1 MSEKTIERQVID
13 HILELKTKNEKE
25 LVGRLKIL
33 EDEKECII
41 MKYEH
46 IISELKDKLECA
58 RKENEWLLSD
68 IYHIQS
74 IIKEGENEK

>member
-13 HILELKTKNEKE
+13 QILELKTKNEKE

-33 EDEKECII
+33 EEEKEY
-41 MKYEH
+41 MRMEYEH

-58 RKENEWLLSD
+58 WKENEWLLSD

-74 IIKEGENEK
+74 IIKEGDHDK

>member
-13 HILELKTKNEKE
+13 QILELKTKNEKE
-25 LVGRLKIL
+25 LVSRLKAL
-33 EDEKECII
+33 EEEKEY
-41 MKYEH
+41 MRMEYEN
-46 IISELKDKLECA
+46 IISQLENKLKCA

-74 IIKEGENEK
+74 IIKESEK